1 MKCFIGNLEFKT
13 KKECLNYT
21 RNFIRNLGVCKIDKE
36 NANYSFFKYL
46 LKNHPE
52 YDDKKGVGID
62 YFYIELNKLNRNAY
76 QTMIRRLDG
85 TEIDFS
91 WVYCCEFKRRKITQD
106 LTNAMR
112 QAISQGTIKYKI
124 SNNLICNFCKKENED
139 DEDYSDFHVDHIHPF
154 SLIKDS
160 FIKSTKLNIPDK
172 FEDCVYSKMAIFRTE
187 DIDFRNE
194 WVKYHNNIAKYQI
207 LCRNCNII
215 KSNKI

>member
-21 RNFIRNLGVCKIDKE
+21 RSFIRNLGVCKIDKE

-112 QAISQGTIKYKI
+112 QAISQETIKYKI

-139 DEDYSDFHVDHIHPF
+139 DNNYSDFHVDHIHPF
-154 SLIKDS
+154 SLIKDG

-172 FEDCVYSKMAIFRTE
+172 FEDCDYSKMAIFRTE
-187 DIDFRNE
+187 DIDFKNE